1 MTEVSARHRQP
12 SRVRLVVADVDG
24 TLVTPDKIVT
34 PQARAA
40 VRQVMNTDI
49 AFTITSGRPPRG
61 MKALIDDLQV
71 RSPIAAFNGGLFVR
85 PDLSVLR
92 RYVISHEAA
101 TSVIDIMTRGG
112 LDVWLYT
119 DNDWYVKSR
128 HGPHV
133 DREVWT
139 VKYDPTVIS
148 TFDGVQGS
156 ITKIVGVTDDA
167 ELMTRCLEEIRRRSG
182 DLVSAALS
190 QPYYLDV
197 THPKANKGEVVSA
210 LSKWLGIPTAQI
222 ATIGDMP
229 SDVLMF
235 ERSGVSIAM
244 ANASHDVQRAAMF
257 VTSSNTDDGFARA
270 IERFVLGDAP
280 DRDEQRSAG
289 LEHRSQS

>member
-92 RYVISHEAA
+92 RYVISREAA

-139 VKYDPTVIS
+139 VKYDPTVTS

-156 ITKIVGVTDDA
+156 IAKIVGVADDA

-197 THPKANKGEVVSA
+197 THPKANKGEVVST

-289 LEHRSQS
+289 FEHRSQS

>member
-92 RYVISHEAA
+92 RYVISREAA
-101 TSVIDIMTRGG
+101 TSVIDIMTRAG

-139 VKYDPTVIS
+139 VKYDPTVTS

-156 ITKIVGVTDDA
+156 ITKIVGVADDA

-197 THPKANKGEVVSA
+197 THPKANKGEVVST

-289 LEHRSQS
+289 FEHRSQS

>member
-92 RYVISHEAA
+92 RYVISREAA
-101 TSVIDIMTRGG
+101 TSVIDIMTRAG

-139 VKYDPTVIS
+139 VKYDPTVTS

-156 ITKIVGVTDDA
+156 ITKIVGVADDA

-197 THPKANKGEVVSA
+197 THPKANKGEVVST

>member
-1 MTEVSARHRQP
+1 
-12 SRVRLVVADVDG
+12 VRLVVADVDG

-34 PQARAA
+34 PRAYAA
-40 VRQVMNTDI
+40 VRQVMNADI

-61 MKALIDDLQV
+61 MKALIDDLHV

-92 RYVISHEAA
+92 RHVISREAA
-101 TSVIDIMTRGG
+101 TSVIDVMTRGG

-139 VKYDPTVIS
+139 VKYDPVVIS
-148 TFDGVQGS
+148 TFDDVQGRIS
-156 ITKIVGVTDDA
+156 KIVGVTDDA
-167 ELMTRCLEEIRRRSG
+167 ELMTVCLEALRRRSG
-182 DLVSAALS
+182 QPVSAALS

-210 LSKWLGIPTAQI
+210 LSEWLGIPTAQI

-244 ANASHDVQRAAMF
+244 ANANDEVQRAAMF
-257 VTSSNTDDGFARA
+257 LTSSNADDGFARA
-270 IERFVLGDAP
+270 IERFVLGNGP
-280 DRDEQRSAG
+280 GHDERWSAELG
-289 LEHRSQS
+289 DRSQS

>member
-1 MTEVSARHRQP
+1 MTESSSAHRWP
-12 SRVRLVVADVDG
+12 SRIRLVVADVDG
-24 TLVTPDKIVT
+24 TLVTPDKILT
-34 PQARAA
+34 PRARAA
-40 VRQVMNTDI
+40 VRQIAEADI

-85 PDLSVLR
+85 PDLSILR
-92 RYVISHEAA
+92 RHVISREAA

-112 LDVWLYT
+112 LDVWLDT

-139 VKYDPTVIS
+139 VKYDPVVIS

-156 ITKIVGVTDDA
+156 ITKIVGVTDDP
-167 ELMTRCLEEIRRRSG
+167 ELMTRCLEGIRHRRG
-182 DLVSAALS
+182 QPVSAALS

-197 THPKANKGEVVSA
+197 THPKANKAEVISA
-210 LSKWLGIPTAQI
+210 LSEWLGVPTAQI
-222 ATIGDMP
+222 AAIGDMP

-235 ERSGVSIAM
+235 ERSGMSIAM
-244 ANASHDVQRAAMF
+244 ANANDDVQRAATF
-257 VTSSNTDDGFARA
+257 VTSANTEDGFARA
-270 IERFVLGDAP
+270 IERFVLGDGP
-280 DRDEQRSAG
+280 GRDEQWSAELG
-289 LEHRSQS
+289 YRSQS